1 MNLLQIFFII
11 SWIIIFLLALDIARK
26 EKFNALH
33 FLVFLFV
40 WVWLLVFTFFPNVL
54 NNVWKVFWLQRWAD
68 LLVYASIIFLFYF
81 VLLLLRKVEAN
92 SDDFTKFIR
101 EFAIQNS
108 SKEKLHWE
116 IAFVIPAY
124 NEEKVIK
131 DTIENLLKNDYKNII
146 VINDWSRDETP
157 EILKEFWEKIILLN
171 HYKNR
176 GQWASIETWFEYLRR
191 YGKKV
196 DYVCT
201 FDSDW
206 QHDIKDLPKFIKIL
220 DDNKNID
227 VVLWSR
233 FITKTETNVSLS
245 RKIIL
250 KLAILFTFFLSNI
263 KLSDAHN
270 WYRVFR
276 TKMLDKIKL
285 TIDGMWHASEFVD
298 IIASNNIRYMEV
310 PVNIKYTEYSISKWQ
325 KSSNA
330 INIAMKFI
338 WNKFFK

>member
-1 MNLLQIFFII
+1 MNLLQLFFII
-11 SWIIIFLLALDIARK
+11 SWIIIFFLTIDIAKK

-33 FLVFLFV
+33 FIVFLLV
-40 WVWLLVFTFFPNVL
+40 WAWLLTFSFFPNAL
-54 NNVWKVFWLQRWAD
+54 NIFWQIFWLQRWAD
-68 LLVYASIIFLFYF
+68 LLVYISIIFLFYF
-81 VLLLLRKVEAN
+81 TLLLLRKVEEN
-92 SDDFTKFIR
+92 RDDLTKFIR

-108 SKEKLHWE
+108 PKKELNWK
-116 IAFVIPAY
+116 ICFVIPAY
-124 NEEKVIK
+124 NEWKVIK
-131 DTIENLLKNDYKNII
+131 ETINTIISENYKNII
-146 VINDWSRDETP
+146 VINDWSNDDTEKKINSIDENIV
-157 EILKEFWEKIILLN
+157 ILT

-176 GQWASIETWFEYLRR
+176 GQWASLETWFEYLRR
-191 YGKKV
+191 YWKNI

-206 QHDIKDLPKFIKIL
+206 QHDIKDLKKFIEIL
-220 DDNKNID
+220 DDHKNID
-227 VVLWSR
+227 IILWSR
-233 FITKTETNVSLS
+233 FITKTNTNIHIS

-276 TKMLDKIKL
+276 SKILDKISL
-285 TIDGMWHASEFVD
+285 SIDWMWHASEFID
-298 IIASNNIRYMEV
+298 IISENKIKFREV
-310 PVNIKYTEYSISKWQ
+310 PVNITYTPYSLAKWQ

-330 INIAMKFI
+330 IDIAIKFI